1 MLPEQDSL
9 EGRSAAIGTGRARLA
24 RAQKIALCLEYDGSR
39 FHGWQYQQGLRSVEG
54 ELRAAC
60 LGFQVEM
67 EQLVC
72 AGRTDSGVH
81 CLNQIISFRCEAQ
94 RPPRAWLLGLNRQL
108 PTDIRVRWMRPVRD
122 DFNARACALAR
133 RYVYLIYNSSAASA
147 LWRQRASA
155 YPWPLDA
162 DDMQR
167 ASKCLVGEH
176 DFQSFR
182 GRHCQS
188 LTSWRR
194 VDSLKVYRRNSW
206 VVIDI
211 EANAFLHHMVR
222 NIVGSLLVVGR
233 GQRDAAWL
241 QRVLTSRDRRVAAS
255 TAPAAGLYLAQVSYP
270 SEFGLPEQVLDLWW
284 M

>member
-1 MLPEQDSL
+1 MLLEQNDS
-9 EGRSAAIGTGRARLA
+9 EGRPATICPPRARHQ
-24 RAQKIALCLEYDGSR
+24 RSQKIALCLEYDGSC
-39 FHGWQYQQGLRSVEG
+39 FHGWQYQQGLRTVEG
-54 ELRAAC
+54 QLRDACAA
-60 LGFQVEM
+60 FQVGIT
-67 EQLVC
+67 QLVC

-81 CLNQIISFRCEAQ
+81 CLNQVVSLRCDAQ
-94 RPPRAWLLGLNRQL
+94 RTPRAWLLGLNRQL
-108 PTDIRVRWMRPVRD
+108 PADIRVRWMRPMRD
-122 DFNARACALAR
+122 DFNARAAALSR

-147 LWRQRASA
+147 LWRQRASP

-162 DDMQR
+162 QAMHS
-167 ASKCLVGEH
+167 ASQCLVGEH
-176 DFQSFR
+176 NFQSFR

-194 VDSLKVYRRNSW
+194 VDSLSVYRRNSW
-206 VVIDI
+206 VVVDI

-233 GQRDAAWL
+233 GQRAADWL
-241 QRVLTSRDRRVAAS
+241 HEVLESHDRRRAAS

-270 SEFGLPEQVLDLWW
+270 SEFALPEQVLDLWW